1 MLIRILDIW
10 DPPSKK
16 CGFLTHFFWAIFG
29 NYYQAPLQYI
39 LQKTF
44 QYTLTI
50 SPYRPILLKSGSH
63 KDFRFS
69 EQDNLSMRQI
79 HSENTGRG
87 WTSPCAFGAMT
98 WFSAFKLR
106 RQNNWQFNEKI
117 DCWITM
123 STNNICN
130 IPNKNKRTLTRLYD
144 TEIRSSLRAEDNS
157 FTGRPSSSTK

>member
-16 CGFLTHFFWAIFG
+16 CGYLTLFFWAIFG
-29 NYYQAPLQYI
+29 NHCQAPLQYI
-39 LQKTF
+39 LQKTSW
-44 QYTLTI
+44 YNLTI
-50 SPYRPILLKSGSH
+50 SPYPPILLKSGFL
-63 KDFRFS
+63 KDLRFS
-69 EQDNLSMRQI
+69 EQDKLWMRKI
-79 HSENTGRG
+79 HSKNTGRG
-87 WTSPCAFGAMT
+87 CTSPRAFGAMT
-98 WFSAFKLR
+98 WVSAFTLR

-117 DCWITM
+117 DSSITM

-130 IPNKNKRTLTRLYD
+130 IRNQNMRTLTRLYD